1 MRNRAFPVAELAEDA
16 AVLFRGYQL
25 FAFFSLVKRDA
36 PVFRDLLFL
45 PVTAFRTGKHREHMH
60 PLYKY
65 SLFYPQQFLQFF
77 LVEAND
83 NLAVYVRDRHAALA

>member
-1 MRNRAFPVAELAEDA
+1 MHIAFPVAEFAENT
-16 AVLFRGYQL
+16 AVFLRNYEFP
-25 FAFFSLVKRDA
+25 AFFALVKRDA